1 MPRKKII
8 KNDTLVLR
16 LTATLKKRFTTKAE
30 RHGRPT
36 DVLRELMTAFVED
49 RYVIHPSPDVKPQE
63 SLYVPRS
70 ED

>member
-1 MPRKKII
+1 MPRKRTTQ
-8 KNDTLVLR
+8 NDYLVLR
-16 LTATLKKRFTTKAE
+16 LTSALKKRFTTKAE

-49 RYVIHPSPDVKPQE
+49 RYVITPSPDVKPKE